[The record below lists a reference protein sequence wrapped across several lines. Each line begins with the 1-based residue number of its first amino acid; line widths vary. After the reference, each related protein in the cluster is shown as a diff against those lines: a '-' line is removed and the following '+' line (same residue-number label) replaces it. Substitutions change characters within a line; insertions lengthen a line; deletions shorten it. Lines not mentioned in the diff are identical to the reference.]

1 MAFVNIG
8 TYSVSLDKTGEFLAL
23 YKRISEHMNEN
34 AQRFKHIKSHRLFKR
49 SLGGTYGEFVN
60 FWEFESWADYQ
71 EYEKTYETD
80 KVWGELWA
88 EFMRLVEPS
97 THSWTNVVEVGL

>member
-1 MAFVNIG
+1 MVFVNIG
-8 TYSVSLDKTGEFLAL
+8 TYSVSLDRNEEFFAL
-23 YKRISEHMNEN
+23 YKRISEHMKEN

-49 SLGGTYGEFVN
+49 SFGGTFGEFVDL
-60 FWEFESWADYQ
+60 WEFESWAEYQ

-97 THSWTNVVEVGL
+97 THSWTNVVEVTL